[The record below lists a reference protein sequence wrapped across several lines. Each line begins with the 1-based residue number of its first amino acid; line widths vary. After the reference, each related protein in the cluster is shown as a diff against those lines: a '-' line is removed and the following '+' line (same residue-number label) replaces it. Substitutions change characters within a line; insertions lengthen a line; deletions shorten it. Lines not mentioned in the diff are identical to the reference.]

1 VIILAVAYA
10 KIRAMELQPF
20 GTLTIATD
28 PQGLFM
34 LGDTSVG
41 QRIVQEFLSVS
52 FEGERIRGR
61 MTGKSGADWLTLDG
75 EGNVTIDIRVML
87 LTDDNAHVFVSL
99 EGFARW
105 PERLGDGPIYCW
117 ARLESGDERYRWVN
131 NLPLVSK
138 GQITE
143 GRAVAHRL
151 FQLV

>member
-1 VIILAVAYA
+1 
-10 KIRAMELQPF
+10 MELQPF
-20 GTLTIATD
+20 GTLTIQTD

-34 LGDTSVG
+34 LGDTSAG
-41 QRIVQEFLSVS
+41 QRIIQEFLSVS
-52 FEGERIRGR
+52 LEGERIRGK

-75 EGNVTIDIRVML
+75 KGNVTVDIRVL
-87 LTDDNAHVFVSL
+87 LVTDDDAQVFVTL
-99 EGFARW
+99 EGVACW
-105 PERLGDGPIYCW
+105 PERLGDGPIYSW

-138 GQITE
+138 GQVAE